1 MPACQ
6 KHLVSKLSSLGA
18 DPAAKDA
25 SRVLRLVNT
34 VNTKSGNICRVV
46 SVLERDGAPIRYNFE
61 YLAEMLLPVARW
73 DIEKQRQTKAEQKLQ
88 LLPGGRQSNLRGFSG
103 RQLAWDRLEDLRKLD
118 ELRGGLAEGERMRHL
133 FWRINF
139 LLLSGATNS
148 TQMYHEAAALAT
160 EISPA

>member
-1 MPACQ
+1 MYQ
-6 KHLVSKLSSLGA
+6 GA
-18 DPAAKDA
+18 T
-25 SRVLRLVNT
+25 S
-34 VNTKSGNICRVV
+34 I
-46 SVLERDGAPIRYNFE
+46 
-61 YLAEMLLPVARW
+61 LLMMILPKRFCSFTEVKNARNKPFDQNQW
-73 DIEKQRQTKAEQKLQ
+73 PKGKPPFSNNSATINPPLFRIENCTFHDLCTAFMA
-88 LLPGGRQSNLRGFSG
+88 NLRGFSG

-139 LLLSGATNS
+139 LLLSGATNP